1 MHVWGMLGKLF
12 IFAIESDFHSGVNP
26 IQTNDEYRLMQQ
38 QICSKYKWYE
48 CEAKIYC
55 QQMRLSLTKAT
66 CTSLNQ
72 INTSKDENT
81 QQYYINAEFFVF
93 LQIRRNKTFVANDPW
108 WHHNENLNC
117 FAFNIGS

>member
-1 MHVWGMLGKLF
+1 MHAWGMVGKRF
-12 IFAIESDFHSGVNP
+12 IFAIESDFHSRVNP
-26 IQTNDEYRLMQQ
+26 IQTNDEYRSMQQ
-38 QICSKYKWYE
+38 QICSKYERYE

-81 QQYYINAEFFVF
+81 Q
-93 LQIRRNKTFVANDPW
+93 
-108 WHHNENLNC
+108 
-117 FAFNIGS
+117 

>member
-1 MHVWGMLGKLF
+1 MHAWGMLGKLF

-26 IQTNDEYRLMQQ
+26 IQTNDEYRSMQQ
-38 QICSKYKWYE
+38 QICSKYERYE

-81 QQYYINAEFFVF
+81 
-93 LQIRRNKTFVANDPW
+93 K
-108 WHHNENLNC
+108 
-117 FAFNIGS
+117 